1 MRLHVMGDCCCQS
14 LIFGMQQ
21 RIPVTMWISIS
32 LSVLLLACSSGET
45 SQKRNGR
52 VVDPTAALAATVKT
66 SPEGGSDAATAS
78 GPEAQQVSGGGKEN
92 PNYFNGIN
100 DQNRGDKQGKV
111 AFSGSVPGR
120 NGMIY
125 LFETEGR
132 NIAVLDSARMTNGS
146 FDFGKVSVGRGFY
159 GLGFETGKKTADIIL
174 NPDEPVLSI
183 AFQNARMIGGG
194 TESLENRGWFAYR
207 GAEAANKNQIR
218 QLYKSGKGQE
228 AATKAKVKAKEDE
241 LAQTQHKFIRDYP
254 GTYLAK
260 FLTWKQPRF
269 IGNQGTFLSDLDVN
283 DNSLTRSMALPDR
296 IQSMMRTFSGGK
308 DSGFLSCIDLVKAS
322 CEENP
327 VVLEFAL
334 YNMLD
339 GFYNTGKETICQ
351 YILDNYIFDEDC
363 GANLS
368 DVIRQRAQGIINLRV
383 GNTPPNFRIADPS
396 GNMVD
401 LSAEVAKNKYTLIMF
416 WASWC
421 HKCEQ
426 EIPNLVP
433 MYKDYNPR
441 GFGAIGI
448 SVDQQKVAWTN
459 AIAENNIPWANVC
472 QLKGWDAPI
481 TDDYK
486 ITQTPTYFL
495 LDEEGKI
502 VLKPER
508 WFEVQRFL
516 QSRI

>member
-1 MRLHVMGDCCCQS
+1 
-14 LIFGMQQ
+14 MQQ
-21 RIPVTMWISIS
+21 RIQAAMWISLS
-32 LSVLLLACSSGET
+32 LSLILLACNSDNAAQS
-45 SQKRNGR
+45 RNSAPT
-52 VVDPTAALAATVKT
+52 VDPAAALTEQVRQ
-66 SPEGGSDAATAS
+66 DAAAS
-78 GPEAQQVSGGGKEN
+78 AASPAPEAQQQVSGGGREN
-92 PNYFNGIN
+92 PDFLNGID
-100 DQNRGDKQGKV
+100 DQNRGDKVGKV
-111 AFSGSVPGR
+111 AFSGSIPNR
-120 NGMIY
+120 NGMLY

-132 NIAVLDSARMTNGS
+132 NIAVKDSTRIDNGR
-146 FDFGKVSVGRGFY
+146 FDFGRIEVGRGFY
-159 GLGFETGKKTADIIL
+159 GLGYEPGKKTADVVL
-174 NPDEPVLSI
+174 NPDEDVLNI
-183 AFQNARMIGGG
+183 DFQNARLVGGQ
-194 TESLENRGWFAYR
+194 TDSRENRAWFAYR
-207 GAEAANKNQIR
+207 GAESANSNQVR
-218 QLYKSGKGQE
+218 QLYKQRRGNE
-228 AATKAKVKAKEDE
+228 AAIDAQVEAKQKE
-241 LAQTQHKFIRDYP
+241 LARTQHNFIRDNP
-254 GTYLAK
+254 GTYMAK

-269 IGNQGTFLSDLDVN
+269 IGDKGTFLSDLDMS
-283 DNSLTRSMALPDR
+283 DNSLIRSMALPDR
-296 IQSMMRTFSGGK
+296 IQSMMRTFSEGK
-308 DSGFLSCIDLVKAS
+308 DAGFLSCIDLVKAS

-327 VVLEFAL
+327 VILEFAL

-383 GNTPPNFRIADPS
+383 GNTPPNFRIPDPS
-396 GNMVD
+396 GKVVD
-401 LSAEVAKNKYTLIMF
+401 LSEMVASHEYTLVMF

-433 MYKDYNPR
+433 MYAEMNPR
-441 GFGAIGI
+441 GFGMVGI
-448 SVDQQKVAWTN
+448 SVDQQKSAWTK
-459 AIAENNIPWANVC
+459 AIADNQIPWSNVS

-495 LDEEGKI
+495 LDKEGKI

-516 QSRI
+516 RARI

>member
-1 MRLHVMGDCCCQS
+1 
-14 LIFGMQQ
+14 MQH
-21 RIPVTMWISIS
+21 RIPHAMWISLS
-32 LSVLLLACSSGET
+32 LSLLLTACATDGATE
-45 SQKRNGR
+45 QKSNRP
-52 VVDPTAALAATVKT
+52 VVDPTAALTAQVKQSAPAAE
-66 SPEGGSDAATAS
+66 SAPEES
-78 GPEAQQVSGGGKEN
+78 AQQVSGGAQEN
-92 PNYFNGIN
+92 PDYLNGIT
-100 DQNRGDKQGKV
+100 DRNRGDKVGKMS
-111 AFSGSVPGR
+111 FSGSITGR
-120 NGMIY
+120 NGMLY

-132 NIAVLDSARMTNGS
+132 NIAVLDSTRLNNGQ
-146 FDFGKVSVGRGFY
+146 FDFGEIEVGRGFY
-159 GLGFETGKKTADIIL
+159 GLGYEAIKKTADIVL
-174 NPDEPVLSI
+174 NPDEKNVVI
-183 AFQNARMIGGG
+183 DFQNARLVGGR
-194 TESLENRGWFAYR
+194 TESAENRAWFAYR
-207 GAEAANKNQIR
+207 GAEAANKNQIK
-218 QLYKSGKGQE
+218 QLYKQRRGNEVAIDAQ
-228 AATKAKVKAKEDE
+228 VKAKEKE
-241 LAQTQHKFIRDYP
+241 LVQTQHKFIGDFP
-254 GTYLAK
+254 GTYMAK

-269 IGNQGTFLSDLDVN
+269 IGDKGTFLSDIDMS
-283 DNSLTRSMALPDR
+283 DNSLVRSMALPDR
-296 IQSMMRTFSGGK
+296 IQSMMRAFSDGK
-308 DSGFLSCIDLVKAS
+308 TSGFLSCIDIVKAS

-339 GFYNTGKETICQ
+339 GFYNMKTQDGEVICQ

-383 GNTPPNFRIADPS
+383 GNTPPNFKIADPS
-396 GNMVD
+396 GAIVN
-401 LSAEVAKNKYTLIMF
+401 LSEEVAAHEYTLLMF

-433 MYKDYNPR
+433 MYQEMNPR
-441 GFGAIGI
+441 GFGMVGV
-448 SVDQQKVAWTN
+448 SVDQQKAAWTK
-459 AIAENNIPWANVC
+459 AIADNQIPWKNVS

-495 LDEEGKI
+495 LDKEGKI
-502 VLKPER
+502 VMKPER

>member
-1 MRLHVMGDCCCQS
+1 
-14 LIFGMQQ
+14 MQH
-21 RIPVTMWISIS
+21 RIPHAMWISLS
-32 LSVLLLACSSGET
+32 LSLLLTACSSDGATE
-45 SQKRNGR
+45 QKSNRP
-52 VVDPTAALAATVKT
+52 VVDPTAALTAQVKQSAPAAE
-66 SPEGGSDAATAS
+66 SAPEES
-78 GPEAQQVSGGGKEN
+78 AQQVSGGAQEN
-92 PNYFNGIN
+92 PDYLDGIT
-100 DQNRGDKQGKV
+100 DRNRGDKVGKMS
-111 AFSGSVPGR
+111 FSGSITGR
-120 NGMIY
+120 NGMLY

-132 NIAVLDSARMTNGS
+132 NIAVLDSTRLSNGQ
-146 FDFGKVSVGRGFY
+146 FDFGEIEVGRGFY
-159 GLGFETGKKTADIIL
+159 GLGYEAIKKTADIVL
-174 NPDEPVLSI
+174 NPDEKNVVI
-183 AFQNARMIGGG
+183 DFQNARLVGGR
-194 TESLENRGWFAYR
+194 TESAENRAWFAYR
-207 GAEAANKNQIR
+207 GAEAANKNQIK
-218 QLYKSGKGQE
+218 QLYKQRRGNEVAIDAQ
-228 AATKAKVKAKEDE
+228 VKAKEKE
-241 LAQTQHKFIRDYP
+241 LVQTQHKFIRDFP
-254 GTYLAK
+254 GTYMAK

-269 IGNQGTFLSDLDVN
+269 IGDKGTFLSDIDMS
-283 DNSLTRSMALPDR
+283 DNSLVRSMALPDR
-296 IQSMMRTFSGGK
+296 IQSMMRAFSDGK
-308 DSGFLSCIDLVKAS
+308 TSGFLSCIDIVKAS

-339 GFYNTGKETICQ
+339 GFYNMKTQDGEVICQ

-383 GNTPPNFRIADPS
+383 GNTPPNFKIADPS
-396 GNMVD
+396 GAIVN
-401 LSAEVAKNKYTLIMF
+401 LSEEVAAHEYTLLMF

-433 MYKDYNPR
+433 MYQEMNPR
-441 GFGAIGI
+441 GFGMVGV
-448 SVDQQKVAWTN
+448 SVDQQKAAWTK
-459 AIAENNIPWANVC
+459 AIADNQIPWKNVS

-495 LDEEGKI
+495 LDKEGKI
-502 VLKPER
+502 VMKPER

>member
-1 MRLHVMGDCCCQS
+1 
-14 LIFGMQQ
+14 
-21 RIPVTMWISIS
+21 MWISLCLS
-32 LSVLLLACSSGET
+32 LVLTACSSGDAPQAR
-45 SQKRNGR
+45 SKRP
-52 VVDPTAALAATVKT
+52 VVDPTAALTAQVKKDNPAPT
-66 SPEGGSDAATAS
+66 AESPSSSGEG
-78 GPEAQQVSGGGKEN
+78 QQVSGGAREN
-92 PNYFNGIN
+92 PDFLNGI
-100 DQNRGDKQGKV
+100 DDDNRGDKVGKV
-111 AFSGSVPGR
+111 DFSGTIEAR
-120 NGMIY
+120 NGMLY

-132 NIAVLDSARMTNGS
+132 NIAVLDSTTMVNGQ
-146 FDFGKVSVGRGFY
+146 FDFGKVEVGRGFY
-159 GLGFETGKKTADIIL
+159 GLGYERIKKTADIVM
-174 NPDEPVLSI
+174 NPDEADLRI
-183 AFQNARMIGGG
+183 EFQNGRLVGGR
-194 TESLENRGWFAYR
+194 TDSRENRAWFAYR

-218 QLYKSGKGQE
+218 QLRKKRRGNE
-228 AATKAKVKAKEDE
+228 AAIDAQIEAKEKE

-254 GTYLAK
+254 GTYMAK

-269 IGNQGTFLSDLDVN
+269 LGNKGTFLSDIDMS
-283 DNSLTRSMALPDR
+283 DNSLVRSMALPDR
-296 IQSMMRTFSGGK
+296 IQSMMRAFSDGK
-308 DSGFLSCIDLVKAS
+308 TSGFLSCIDIVKAS

-339 GFYNTGKETICQ
+339 GFYNMKTQDGEVICQ

-383 GNTPPNFRIADPS
+383 GNTPPNFKIPDPS
-396 GNMVD
+396 GKVID
-401 LSAEVAKNKYTLIMF
+401 LSKEVAAHEYTLVMF

-433 MYKDYNPR
+433 MYQEMNPR
-441 GFGAIGI
+441 GFGMVGI
-448 SVDQQKVAWTN
+448 SVDQQKAAWTK
-459 AIAENNIPWANVC
+459 AIADNQIPWPNVS

-495 LDEEGKI
+495 LDKEGKI
-502 VLKPER
+502 VMKPER

>member
-1 MRLHVMGDCCCQS
+1 
-14 LIFGMQQ
+14 
-21 RIPVTMWISIS
+21 MWISLS
-32 LSVLLLACSSGET
+32 LSLLLTACATDGATE
-45 SQKRNGR
+45 QKSNRP
-52 VVDPTAALAATVKT
+52 VVDPTAALTAQVKQSAPAAE
-66 SPEGGSDAATAS
+66 SAPEES
-78 GPEAQQVSGGGKEN
+78 AQQVSGGAQEN
-92 PNYFNGIN
+92 PDYLNGIT
-100 DQNRGDKQGKV
+100 DRNRGDKVGKMS
-111 AFSGSVPGR
+111 FSGSITGR
-120 NGMIY
+120 NGMLY

-132 NIAVLDSARMTNGS
+132 NIAVLDSTRLNNGQ
-146 FDFGKVSVGRGFY
+146 FDFGEIEVGRGFY
-159 GLGFETGKKTADIIL
+159 GLGYEAIKKTADIVL
-174 NPDEPVLSI
+174 NPDEKNVVI
-183 AFQNARMIGGG
+183 DFQNARLVGGR
-194 TESLENRGWFAYR
+194 TESAENRAWFAYR
-207 GAEAANKNQIR
+207 GAEAANKNQIK
-218 QLYKSGKGQE
+218 QLYKQRRGNEVAIDAQ
-228 AATKAKVKAKEDE
+228 VKAKEKE
-241 LAQTQHKFIRDYP
+241 LVQTQHKFIGDFP
-254 GTYLAK
+254 GTYMAK

-269 IGNQGTFLSDLDVN
+269 IGDKGTFLSDIDMS
-283 DNSLTRSMALPDR
+283 DNSLVRSMALPDR
-296 IQSMMRTFSGGK
+296 IQSMMRAFSDGK
-308 DSGFLSCIDLVKAS
+308 TSGFLSCIDIVKAS

-339 GFYNTGKETICQ
+339 GFYNMKTQDGEVICQ

-383 GNTPPNFRIADPS
+383 GNTPPNFKIADPS
-396 GNMVD
+396 GAIVN
-401 LSAEVAKNKYTLIMF
+401 LSEEVAAHEYTLLMF

-433 MYKDYNPR
+433 MYQEMNPR
-441 GFGAIGI
+441 GFGMVGV
-448 SVDQQKVAWTN
+448 SVDQQKAAWTK
-459 AIAENNIPWANVC
+459 AIADNQIPWKNVS

-495 LDEEGKI
+495 LDKEGKI
-502 VLKPER
+502 VMKPER